1 MPILIVPDE
10 LPKQEAA
17 VNRSKNRLCA
27 TTAGL
32 VAGAM
37 IVTGCSAGQIS
48 QTASQE
54 AAVNGN
60 SANAKNIA
68 LRNVHLL
75 ATQSS
80 DYLQPGRA
88 VPLLFVAANT
98 SPDVN
103 DKLLGITSDVGA
115 VAMTGD
121 TAVPAGAALVVGSA
135 SGQAEAMGSATPAA
149 AEVTLNK
156 PITNGLTYNFTFMF
170 EHAGKVT
177 TAVPI
182 SAGDTPRQ

>member
-1 MPILIVPDE
+1 VPDV

-27 TTAGL
+27 TAAGL
-32 VAGAM
+32 AAGAM
-37 IVTGCSAGQIS
+37 ILAGCSAGQIS

-60 SANAKNIA
+60 SVNAKNIA

-75 ATQSS
+75 ATQSG
-80 DYLQPGRA
+80 DYLHPGRT
-88 VPLLFVAANT
+88 VPLVFVAANN

-103 DKLLGITSDVGA
+103 DKLVGITSDVGA

-121 TAVPAGAALVVGSA
+121 AAIPAGAALVVGPGGGSV
-135 SGQAEAMGSATPAA
+135 EAMGSATPAT
-149 AEVTLNK
+149 AEVTLDK
-156 PITNGLTYNFTFMF
+156 PITNGLSYNFTFTF

-177 TAVPI
+177 AAVPI

>member
-1 MPILIVPDE
+1 VPTLIVPDVV
-10 LPKQEAA
+10 PKQEAA

-27 TTAGL
+27 TAAGL

-37 IVTGCSAGQIS
+37 ILTGCSAGQIS
-48 QTASQE
+48 QTANQE

-60 SANAKNIA
+60 SANAKSIA

-88 VPLLFVAANT
+88 VPLVFVAANN

-121 TAVPAGAALVVGSA
+121 AAIPARAALVVAAAG
-135 SGQAEAMGSATPAA
+135 GQTEAMGSAAPAA
-149 AEVTLNK
+149 AEVTLNT
-156 PITNGLTYNFTFMF
+156 PITNGLSYDFTFSF
-170 EHAGKVT
+170 EHAGKVSV
-177 TAVPI
+177 AVPI
-182 SAGDTPRQ
+182 SAGD